1 MNLIVK
7 EILLYHLIKS
17 KSRNKKDLLIKD
29 NGVYKS
35 LNRNKIS
42 HKLIIDLKFS
52 CKSKENNDKRDNTII
67 KNFNS

>member
-1 MNLIVK
+1 MNQILK

-17 KSRNKKDLLIKD
+17 KSKNKKNLWIKD
-29 NGVYKS
+29 KGVYRN

-42 HKLIIDLKFS
+42 HKLIIDLKCL
-52 CKSKENNDKRDNTII
+52 CKNKENNAKRDNTII